1 MFKKIICKRDYIIF
15 IYENWSKIEKQVS
28 TFSYIREKNKLVFFL
43 NRKYNSLSLKDTIIK
58 VSWNKYYNWEKSKMK
73 E

>member
-1 MFKKIICKRDYIIF
+1 MIKKVICKRDFIIF
-15 IYENWSKIEKQVS
+15 YYKNWSKIEKQVS

-58 VSWNKYYNWEKSKMK
+58 VSWNKYYNWEKSKD
-73 E
+73 